1 MRKDAMP
8 QNETREIADSDLEN
22 ISGGILGTEN
32 LTNGATSALPGLPGL
47 PALPSASGSVAGGLN
62 AHLGPVSGSTG
73 FSGGLTV

>member
-22 ISGGILGTEN
+22 VSGGILGTEN
-32 LTNGATSALPGLPGL
+32 LTSGAASALPGL

-62 AHLGPVSGSTG
+62 ANVGPVSGNAG